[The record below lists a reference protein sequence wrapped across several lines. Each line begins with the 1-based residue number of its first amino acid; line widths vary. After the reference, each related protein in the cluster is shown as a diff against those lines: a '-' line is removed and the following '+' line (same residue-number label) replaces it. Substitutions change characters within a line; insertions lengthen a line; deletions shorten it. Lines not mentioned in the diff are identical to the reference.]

1 MLPPPCS
8 EHAFAIIAFPARLV
22 IHPIISWETCITWS
36 FHITINLSRGIP
48 SPLILRITLDT
59 DAERL
64 ALPVVLILRASSGIE
79 KPGMVVPY
87 MPPSRLSDTDELM
100 NVPRGKDRSK
110 SVLKESSSDTTGV
123 KDTRGGARWDGIIL
137 RDGGRSVDEREDSL
151 EEWFCTTDADGRL
164 RSAGAALEAPAAVVP
179 AAAGGGA
186 DDKGAVNV
194 LFTMEKREVMRA

>member
-8 EHAFAIIAFPARLV
+8 EHAFAIIAFPACLV
-22 IHPIISWETCITWS
+22 IHPIISWESCITWNLR
-36 FHITINLSRGIP
+36 ITINLSRGIP
-48 SPLILRITLDT
+48 SPLILRMTLDT

-87 MPPSRLSDTDELM
+87 MPPSRLSDTEELI
-100 NVPRGKDRSK
+100 PRGKDRSK

-123 KDTRGGARWDGIIL
+123 KDTRGGATWHGITL

-151 EEWFCTTDADGRL
+151 EEWFCTTDVDGRL

-179 AAAGGGA
+179 VAAVGGA
-186 DDKGAVNV
+186 DDRGAVNV